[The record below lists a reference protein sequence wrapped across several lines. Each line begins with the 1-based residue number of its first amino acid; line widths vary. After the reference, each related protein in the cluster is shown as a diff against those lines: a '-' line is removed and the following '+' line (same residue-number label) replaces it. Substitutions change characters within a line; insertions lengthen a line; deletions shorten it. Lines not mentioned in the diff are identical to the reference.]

1 VSKGFAIAIDGPVG
15 VGKSTIARKV
25 SENLGITY
33 VDTGAM
39 YRAVALYNI
48 QNGNDLTNA
57 EEIRLSLDNINISLS
72 IIEGQQKVYLNG
84 LDITEDIR
92 TQEVSQGASIVAS
105 FEFVR
110 EKLVKEQQEM
120 AKSKDVVMDGRDIG
134 SNVLPWAQVKIYLD
148 ADLDIRTHRRMLDL
162 QAKNQT
168 VDFDEIRKDTISRDE
183 RDINRKNNPLI
194 CTEDAIRIDTGLMSI
209 NEVSDTI
216 VDLAREGFTL
226 TLPQG
231 DKSP

>member
-1 VSKGFAIAIDGPVG
+1 MSKGFAIAIDGPVG